1 MEAAS
6 GDVLIRCVVLGFLIV
21 LSALFSGAETA
32 LTALGRHRAS
42 LLASKGVRGMRLW
55 LEEPNRLLATILVA
69 NNFVNVGAS
78 ALVTTVAMG
87 FLPHTTAGAVAA
99 VATFF
104 ATLLILVFG
113 EITPKMFARQHAER
127 ISRLLAPPLEVLS
140 TILLPLVRVLTAL
153 SNAFIRL
160 FGGKVYKSVPFL
172 TEEELKEIITVGE
185 HEGVLE
191 EEEREMIHSIF
202 EFGETKVSEIM
213 VPRIEMVCVDVEMP
227 FREALGVV
235 IEAGHSRV
243 PVYEGSIDN
252 IVGVLYAKDMLAAL
266 ASVTPPPSIRE
277 IMRAPVFVPE
287 GKLVSD
293 LLSEL
298 RRQKV
303 HIAIVVDEYGGT
315 AGLVTIED
323 LIEEIV
329 GEIEDEFDEAKE
341 EGLTFVGDGV
351 VIASGR
357 ADLDELEEEFGVSL
371 ASEGEA
377 ETVAGFV
384 LNRLGRVPAEG
395 ETFEAGGVRVTVLE
409 ADRRHVI
416 RVKLEKLEG
425 TGEESKG

>member
-42 LLASKGVRGMRLW
+42 VLASKGVGGMRLW
-55 LEEPNRLLATILVA
+55 LEEPNRFLATILVA
-69 NNFVNVGAS
+69 NNLVNVGAS

-87 FLPHTTAGAVAA
+87 FLPHTAAGAVAA
-99 VATFF
+99 AATFF

-127 ISRLLAPPLEVLS
+127 IARLLAPPLEVLS
-140 TILLPLVRVLTAL
+140 TVLLPGVKVLTTL
-153 SNAFIRL
+153 SNALIRL

-185 HEGVLE
+185 HEGLLE

-235 IEAGHSRV
+235 IEAGHSRI

-266 ASVTPPPSIRE
+266 ASGPPPSSIRE

-287 GKLVSD
+287 GKLVND
-293 LLSEL
+293 LLREL
-298 RRQKV
+298 RREKV

-341 EGLTFVGDGV
+341 EGLTFLGDGV

-384 LNRLGRVPAEG
+384 LNRLGRVPAKG
-395 ETFEAGGVRVTVLE
+395 ETFETGGVRVTVLE

-425 TGEESKG
+425 TGEEPEG